1 MQLEGLHWS
10 WRVSGEAE
18 DIFTTRK
25 REQAL
30 DAGGEADG
38 GENRYRVEMPSW
50 KTRNMI
56 LEDFPRVIGRQL
68 SFYNNEAELMSF

>member
-18 DIFTTRK
+18 DTFVTPK

-38 GENRYRVEMPSW
+38 GEDLVWGRHAIM
-50 KTRNMI
+50 
-56 LEDFPRVIGRQL
+56 EDP
-68 SFYNNEAELMSF
+68 

>member
-1 MQLEGLHWS
+1 MQLGGLHWS

-18 DIFTTRK
+18 DTFTTQK

-38 GENRYRVEMPSW
+38 GEDDVRGTDAIM
-50 KTRNMI
+50 
-56 LEDFPRVIGRQL
+56 EDP
-68 SFYNNEAELMSF
+68 

>member
-10 WRVSGEAE
+10 WRVSGEAK
-18 DIFTTRK
+18 DTFATRK

-38 GENRYRVEMPSW
+38 GEDEVRGRDAIM
-50 KTRNMI
+50 
-56 LEDFPRVIGRQL
+56 EDP
-68 SFYNNEAELMSF
+68 

>member
-1 MQLEGLHWS
+1 MQLGGLHRS

-18 DIFTTRK
+18 DTFATRK

-38 GENRYRVEMPSW
+38 GEDEVR
-50 KTRNMI
+50 
-56 LEDFPRVIGRQL
+56 GRD
-68 SFYNNEAELMSF
+68 AIMADP